1 MAKADG
7 AINFEQ
13 PALASSGIWRLLMP
27 YSLLHRSAALGL
39 AAVVAGGA
47 AAGPVSS
54 QPAPSG
60 PPAVGVIEP
69 VRRPVADSYDFMGRI
84 QAVDRVDLVAR
95 VSGFLEQQSFTEG
108 ADVKK
113 GDLLYRLEQPP
124 YQADLAA
131 KQAAVAQAQAQLDN
145 TTIQLERARD
155 LMKGPA
161 GMQARLDDASATQ
174 KSAAA
179 QVRSAQA
186 AERQSQINL
195 GYTEIRSP
203 IDGRISRTA
212 VTAGNVVGPGSGVL
226 ATIVSQDPIY
236 VTFPVPVRTAL
247 ELRTRYAPKG
257 GFNAVAIRLRLPDG
271 RMYGHLGA
279 LNFADIA
286 ISKDTDSLTV
296 RGTIPN
302 PVLTSA
308 EGGDGQLRELTDSEF
323 VTVVL
328 EAATPVEQLTL
339 PRETV
344 MSDQRGDFVYVV
356 GATDK
361 VERRAV
367 KLGQSTAETALISE
381 GVKDGE
387 RVVLEG
393 VQRIQP
399 GMQVAPAPADTKIR
413 AADTLA
419 DRS

>member
-1 MAKADG
+1 
-7 AINFEQ
+7 
-13 PALASSGIWRLLMP
+13 MP
-27 YSLLHRSAALGL
+27 YSLFHRLAGFGL
-39 AAVVAGGA
+39 AALLVG
-47 AAGPVSS
+47 AAGPASS

-60 PPAVGVIEP
+60 PPPVGVIEP

-95 VSGFLEQQSFTEG
+95 VSGFLEQQFFTEG
-108 ADVKK
+108 AEVKK

-131 KQAAVAQAQAQLDN
+131 RQAAVAQAEAQLDN
-145 TTIQLERARD
+145 ANIQLDRAKK
-155 LMKGPA
+155 LLKGPA
-161 GMQARLDDASATQ
+161 GTQARVDDASAAQ
-174 KSAAA
+174 RGAAA

-195 GYTEIRSP
+195 GYTEVRSP
-203 IDGRISRTA
+203 IDGRIGRTA
-212 VTAGNVVGPGSGVL
+212 VTVGNVVGPGSGVL
-226 ATIVSQDPIY
+226 ATIVSEDPIY
-236 VTFPVPVRTAL
+236 VTFPIPVRTAL
-247 ELRTRYAPKG
+247 ELRNRYAAKG

-271 RMYGHLGA
+271 RVYGPSGA
-279 LNFADIA
+279 LNFADVTVG
-286 ISKDTDSLTV
+286 KDTDSLAV

-308 EGGDGQLRELTDSEF
+308 EGGNGQLRELTDSEF

-339 PRETV
+339 PREAV

-356 GATDK
+356 GAADK

-367 KLGQSTAETALISE
+367 KLGQSSAETAVISE

-387 RVVLEG
+387 HVVLEG
-393 VQRIQP
+393 VQRVQP
-399 GMQVAPAPADTKIR
+399 GMQVAPAPVDTKIR
-413 AADTLA
+413 TADTLA
-419 DRS
+419 NRS